1 MKALRFYA
9 PEDVRLEDVPEPEC
23 GPDEIKLRVRNCST
37 CGTDVK
43 IFHNGH
49 QNLTPPRTIGHEI
62 AGEVVEV
69 GADVQATYGGDW
81 KVGDRAQVIAA
92 VPCGECYECD
102 KGWMAVCQ
110 NQTSVG
116 YQYDGGFAEYMIVP
130 KQVLK
135 VDGLN
140 RIPDNVGYDEASAAE
155 PFACA
160 INAQELLGIEAGDTV
175 VVFGAGPIGCMH
187 IRIARGVHQVG
198 RVFLIDVNA
207 ERLAM
212 SADAVQPDEVINGA
226 EVDVVERVMELT
238 GGRGADVIIT
248 ATAANVTQEQAI
260 AMAARNGRIS
270 FFGGLPKTDPTITCD
285 SNVVHYRQ
293 LHIHGAN
300 GSAPEHNKRALEY
313 ISTGQV
319 PVKDLITEHI
329 PLERALEA
337 FDIVKKGAA
346 IKVTVEP

>member
-1 MKALRFYA
+1 MKVLRFYA
-9 PEDVRLEDVPEPEC
+9 PEDVRIEDAPEPVC
-23 GPDEIKLRVRNCST
+23 GPDEVKLRVRNCST

-43 IFHNGH
+43 ILHNGH
-49 QNLTPPRTIGHEI
+49 QNLSPPRVIGHEI

-69 GADVQATYGGDW
+69 GADVEGW
-81 KVGDRAQVIAA
+81 SVGDRAQVIAA
-92 VPCGECYECD
+92 VPCGDCYECR

-116 YQYDGGFAEYMIVP
+116 YQYDGGFAEYMVVP
-130 KQVLK
+130 RQVLK

-155 PFACA
+155 PLACA
-160 INAQELLGIEAGDTV
+160 INAQELLDIEEGDTV

-187 IRIARGVHQVG
+187 IRVARGVHRAGPVYL
-198 RVFLIDVNA
+198 VDVNA
-207 ERLAM
+207 DRLKM
-212 SADAVQPDEVINGA
+212 SADAVHPDEVINGA
-226 EVDVVERVMELT
+226 EVDVVERVRELT

-248 ATAANVTQEQAI
+248 ATSANVTQEQAI

-270 FFGGLPKTDPTITCD
+270 FFGGLPKTNPTITCD

-300 GSAPEHNKRALEY
+300 GSAPSHNKKALEY
-313 ISTGQV
+313 ISSGQV
-319 PVKDLITEHI
+319 PVKDLITVRL
-329 PLERALEA
+329 PLEKALDA
-337 FDIVKKGAA
+337 FDIVARGEA

>member
-9 PEDVRLEDVPEPEC
+9 PEDVRLEDVPEPDC
-23 GPDEIKLRVRNCST
+23 GPREVKLRVKNCST

-43 IFHNGH
+43 ILHNGH

-69 GADVQATYGGDW
+69 GAEVESAFGTSWQA
-81 KVGDRAQVIAA
+81 GDRVQVIAA
-92 VPCGECYECD
+92 VPCGECHECR

-110 NQTSVG
+110 NQTSMG
-116 YQYDGGFAEYMIVP
+116 YQYDGGFAEFMIVP
-130 KQVLK
+130 EQVLK

-140 RIPDNVGYDEASAAE
+140 RIPENVGFDEASAAE

-160 INAQELLGIEAGDTV
+160 INAQELLGIEEGDTV
-175 VVFGAGPIGCMH
+175 VIFGAGPIGCMH
-187 IRIARGVHQVG
+187 VRIARGVHGAG
-198 RVFLIDVNA
+198 RVVLVDVNA

-212 SADAVQPDEVINGA
+212 SAAAVSPDEVVDGSQ
-226 EVDVVERVMELT
+226 VDVVEKIMELT
-238 GGRGADVIIT
+238 DGRGADVIIT

-270 FFGGLPKTDPTITCD
+270 FFGGLPKTNPTITCD

-337 FDIVKKGAA
+337 FDIVAKGEA

>member
-9 PEDVRLEDVPEPEC
+9 PGDLRLEDVPEPVC

-43 IFHNGH
+43 IRNNGH
-49 QNLTPPRTIGHEI
+49 QNLSPPRIIGHEI

-69 GADVQATYGGDW
+69 GAEVNATYGSTW
-81 KVGDRAQVIAA
+81 QPGDRAQVIAA
-92 VPCGECYECD
+92 VPCGDCHECR
-102 KGWMAVCQ
+102 KGWMEVCQ

-116 YQYDGGFAEYMIVP
+116 YQYDGGFAEYLIVP
-130 KQVLK
+130 RQVLR

-160 INAQELLGIEAGDTV
+160 INAQEQLGIEEGDFT

-187 IRIARGVHQVG
+187 IRIARGVHKVG
-198 RVFLIDVNA
+198 TVVLVDIND

-212 SADAVQPDEVINGA
+212 SADAVAPDHVVNAADE
-226 EVDVVERVMELT
+226 DVVARVMELT

-248 ATAANVTQEQAI
+248 ATPAGITQEQAI

-270 FFGGLPKTDPTITCD
+270 FFGGLPKTNPNITVD

-293 LHIHGAN
+293 LHLHGAN
-300 GSAPEHNKRALEY
+300 GSSPTHNKMALEY

-319 PVKDLITEHI
+319 PVKDLITERV
-329 PLERALEA
+329 PLERVLDA
-337 FDIVKKGAA
+337 FDIVAGGRA

>member
-9 PEDVRLEDVPEPEC
+9 PEDVRIEDVPEPEC
-23 GPDEIKLRVRNCST
+23 GPDEVKLRVRNCST

-49 QNLTPPRTIGHEI
+49 QNLSPPRTIGHEI
-62 AGEVVEV
+62 AGEVVDV
-69 GADVQATYGGDW
+69 GANVAGW
-81 KVGDRAQVIAA
+81 SVGDRAQVIAA
-92 VPCGECYECD
+92 VPCGECHECK

-130 KQVLK
+130 REVLK

-160 INAQELLGIEAGDTV
+160 INAQELLGIEEGDTV

-187 IRIARGVHQVG
+187 IRIARGVHNCGPVYL
-198 RVFLIDVNA
+198 VDVNA
-207 ERLAM
+207 ARLQM
-212 SADAVQPDEVINGA
+212 SADAVHPDEVIDGSQ
-226 EVDVVERVMELT
+226 VDVVERVMELT

-260 AMAARNGRIS
+260 SMAARNGRIS
-270 FFGGLPKTDPTITCD
+270 FFGGLPKTDPFIKCD
-285 SNVVHYRQ
+285 SNLVHYRQ

-319 PVKDLITEHI
+319 PVKDLITAHI
-329 PLERALEA
+329 PLERVLDA
-337 FDIVKKGAA
+337 FDIVKKGEA